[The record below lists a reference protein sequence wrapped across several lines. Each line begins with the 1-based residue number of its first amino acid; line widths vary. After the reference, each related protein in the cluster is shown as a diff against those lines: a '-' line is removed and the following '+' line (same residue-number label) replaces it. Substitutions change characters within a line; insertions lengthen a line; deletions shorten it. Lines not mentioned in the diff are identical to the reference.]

1 MHSDKFDRDPPQT
14 VLTVEVENIT
24 EQVREFE
31 GHDVGFRDDDTPEFK
46 TVDNIATMAAQ
57 KGAWLADT
65 EGNILC
71 PHERVIGKMER

>member
-1 MHSDKFDRDPPQT
+1 M
-14 VLTVEVENIT
+14 
-24 EQVREFE
+24 
-31 GHDVGFRDDDTPEFK
+31 GFRDDDAPEFK